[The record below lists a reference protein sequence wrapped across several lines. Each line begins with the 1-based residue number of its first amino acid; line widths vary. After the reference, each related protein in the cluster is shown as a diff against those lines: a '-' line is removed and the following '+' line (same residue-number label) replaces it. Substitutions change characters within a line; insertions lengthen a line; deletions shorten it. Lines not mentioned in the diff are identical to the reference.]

1 MIPGPRR
8 SLGGENGNPLQ
19 YFARTMPWRVVWWG
33 TVHRI
38 IESDV
43 TEPLSTLSL
52 IDVIDV
58 NGPSN
63 TAVPKSLRGSSAIGQ
78 DK

>member
-1 MIPGPRR
+1 MD
-8 SLGGENGNPLQ
+8 
-19 YFARTMPWRVVWWG
+19 RVVWWG